1 MANIFVT
8 EPIPSGRIK
17 LKTTHGPIEIEL
29 WPKETPKACRNFVQL
44 CLEGYYDGVIFH
56 RIVPDFIVQTGDPSG
71 TGTGGESIYDEGVF
85 DDEINARLK
94 FSRRGLVAMANLGTR
109 NTNTSQFFFTLAR
122 TDELQDKHTI
132 FGSVIGDT
140 IYNVIKLSEAEV
152 DRKERPIHP
161 PVIKSVEVIDNP
173 FPDIV
178 PRITRE
184 QIKEQAKAKKE
195 AKREKAKEKMKSK
208 HRTLAKNKGLLS
220 FADEEQLTGPAAE
233 AEEKRPKFRSAHDV
247 EASSQLS
254 SKIVDPRRSA
264 IDIPVP
270 SLVQPPVSTLR
281 QQDDES
287 QPVKMH
293 SALKAVAKRRTSDSK
308 DPGERG
314 EAGSSTAPRK
324 KQKNDAERVKDEIA
338 RMEADLRMGLNSDE
352 SGSDHELTKTA
363 QKSRKGHK
371 SQEGRSLL
379 EAERARYKARAEKTI
394 SQVSAPAKKGGS
406 AGIDS
411 ILEGF
416 RSKLRG
422 AEGPSRSV
430 EAGADRLD
438 GYAGEVDPTQ
448 DGVLGDVDDDD
459 DGWMAHELKFR
470 KDATVDQH
478 RADEY
483 AVVDPLANRKFTLD
497 ELAARKTEK
506 RNAEFNNPDANKKS
520 TASKT
525 SHGRDRAQSRR
536 Y

>member
-1 MANIFVT
+1 MANMFVT
-8 EPIPSGRIK
+8 EPIPSGRIR

-56 RIVPDFIVQTGDPSG
+56 RIVPGFIVQTGDPSG
-71 TGTGGESIYDEGVF
+71 TGSGGESIYDEGVF

-109 NTNTSQFFFTLAR
+109 NTNTSQFFFTLDRA
-122 TDELQDKHTI
+122 DELQDKHTI

-140 IYNVIKLSEAEV
+140 IYNVIRLSEAEV
-152 DRKERPIHP
+152 DRKERPVHP

-173 FPDIV
+173 FPDIA

-220 FADEEQLTGPAAE
+220 FADEEQLTGPAAD
-233 AEEKRPKFRSAHDV
+233 EEGSRPKFRSAHDV

-254 SKIVDPRRSA
+254 SKIIDPRRSA
-264 IDIPVP
+264 IDIPTP
-270 SLVQPPVSTLR
+270 SLVQGSDPALR
-281 QQDDES
+281 QHDDES

-293 SALKAVAKRRTSDSK
+293 SALKAVAKRRTSDSQEK
-308 DPGERG
+308 REIGP
-314 EAGSSTAPRK
+314 STAPRK

-338 RMEADLRMGLNSDE
+338 KMEADLKKGMNSDG
-352 SGSDHELTKTA
+352 SGSEHEATKGG
-363 QKSRKGHK
+363 QKSSK
-371 SQEGRSLL
+371 SQKSQQGRSLL

-394 SQVSAPAKKGGS
+394 SRVSAPTNKGGS
-406 AGIDS
+406 AGIDL
-411 ILEGF
+411 ILDGF

-422 AEGPSRSV
+422 AEGHSKSV
-430 EAGADRLD
+430 EAGEDRLD

-506 RNAEFNNPDANKKS
+506 RHAEFNNPDGNKKS
-520 TASKT
+520 TTSKT
-525 SHGRDRAQSRR
+525 RHGRDSAQSRR